1 MKRKNYLFY
10 NFNLKFTTKLF
21 QEYQKLFKFIS
32 LHFFGISIEEKFY
45 QAKNIKFLKPKKKK
59 RASK

>member
-21 QEYQKLFKFIS
+21 QEYQKL
-32 LHFFGISIEEKFY
+32 HFFGISIEEKFY
-45 QAKNIKFLKPKKKK
+45 QAKNIKFLKPKKK